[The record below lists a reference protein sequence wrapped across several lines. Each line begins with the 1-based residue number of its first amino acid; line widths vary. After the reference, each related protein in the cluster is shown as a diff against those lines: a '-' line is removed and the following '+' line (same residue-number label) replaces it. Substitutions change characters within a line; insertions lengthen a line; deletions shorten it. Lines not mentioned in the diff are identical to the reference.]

1 MRIGAARIL
10 KSRIVFGEDRMRT
23 VIAFVALAA
32 FAAQAQTQP
41 AAFPPRNVQTTFF
54 GAVVDDPYRDL
65 EDIKN
70 PDVATW
76 AKSHADF
83 ARSQL
88 ESLPGYKGLR
98 SRVAEL
104 DESAAASV
112 GTLRLD
118 GKGTL
123 FFTRRG
129 ARDNTLKLYQRNA
142 KGGETLLVDPDDWQK
157 ETGKPHA
164 INYFAPSSDGQLVA
178 FGISAAGSEE
188 ASIYVI
194 ETATRKRIGEPIDRA
209 QYPGISWRPDSRSF
223 FYWRQQELKPGMP
236 ATEKYQSGRSWL
248 HVVGTPASA
257 DVMLAGAEVT
267 PRMQVRRTDFVYV
280 FAPPGS
286 RFAVAVVS
294 NGVQREAAMYTA
306 PLASV
311 GKPDTPWVRICD
323 FADKV
328 TWSAVHGDDIYLLTY
343 RDSTRFSVVR
353 TRLGAPDLAKA
364 TTVVPAS
371 ERVLVTMQAAKD
383 GLYIEARDGSVKR
396 LMRRA
401 WGAQGALDVKL
412 PLEGSA
418 GLLATRQEVD
428 GAIVGLSAW
437 TRAREIHAVNRAG
450 KATNTGLQPLGA
462 FDAPTGLV
470 TTEVKVKS
478 HDGAMVP
485 LSIIHRA
492 DVKLDGTNP
501 TLLYGYGSYGFTE
514 EPNYQAMRLAWLERG
529 GVYAVANVRGSSVYG
544 YDWYKAGYKTTK
556 PNTWKDFIACAE
568 YLIAQKYTASSK
580 LGILGG
586 SAGGILVGR
595 AMTER
600 PDLFAAV
607 VPVVGVLDAIRAE
620 ATANGVPNIPEFG
633 TVTKE
638 DEFKALLAMSSYH
651 QVKDATSYPAVMLIH
666 GVNDVRVDYW
676 HSSKM
681 AARLLAASTSGKPI
695 LLNLDYDAGHGI
707 GSTKQQ
713 RQRQVADYYSFL
725 LWQTG
730 HPEFQRH

>member
-1 MRIGAARIL
+1 MIGL
-10 KSRIVFGEDRMRT
+10 
-23 VIAFVALAA
+23 IAVAA
-32 FAAQAQTQP
+32 FAAHAQTQP
-41 AAFPPRNVQTTFF
+41 PAFPARNVQATFF
-54 GAVVDDPYRDL
+54 GTVVDDPYRDL
-65 EDIKN
+65 EDTRN

-76 AKSHADF
+76 AKSHADY

-88 ESLPGYKGLR
+88 DSLPGYKGLR

-104 DESAAASV
+104 DESAAASI
-112 GTLRLD
+112 GTVRLD

-129 ARDNTLKLYQRNA
+129 ARDNTLKLYQRDV

-178 FGISAAGSEE
+178 FGISAIGSEE
-188 ASIYVI
+188 ASIYVM
-194 ETATRKRIGEPIDRA
+194 ETATRKRIGEPISRA
-209 QYPGISWRPDSRSF
+209 QYPEINWRPDSRSF
-223 FYWRQQELKPGMP
+223 FFLRQQELKPDMP
-236 ATEKYQSGRSWL
+236 ATEKYQDGRVWL
-248 HVVGTPASA
+248 HVVGTPESA
-257 DVMLAGAEVT
+257 DVLAAGPEVSA
-267 PRMQVRRTDFVYV
+267 RMQVRRADLPFVV
-280 FAPPGS
+280 AIPGS
-286 RFAVAVVS
+286 RFALGVVA
-294 NGVQREAAMYTA
+294 NGVQREVALYAA
-306 PLASV
+306 PLVTV
-311 GKPDTPWVRICD
+311 GKPGTPWVRICD

-328 TWSAVHGDDIYLLTY
+328 TSAAVHGDDIYLLTY
-343 RDSTRFSVVR
+343 RDSTRFSIVR
-353 TRLGAPDLAKA
+353 TRLSAPDLAKA

-371 ERVLVTMQAAKD
+371 ERVLVALRAAKD
-383 GLYIEARDGSVKR
+383 GLYIEARDGAVKR

-401 WGAQGALDVKL
+401 WGAQGALDVRL

-418 GLLATRQEVD
+418 WILASRQDVD

-450 KATNTGLQPLGA
+450 KVTNTGLQPLGA
-462 FDAPTGLV
+462 FDAPSGLV

-485 LSIIHRA
+485 LSIVHRA

-501 TLLYGYGSYGFTE
+501 TLLYGYGSYGITE
-514 EPNYQAMRLAWLERG
+514 EPNYLAMRLAWLERG

-544 YDWYKAGYKTTK
+544 QDWYKAGYKATK

-568 YLIAQKYTASSK
+568 YLIAQKYTTSAR
-580 LGILGG
+580 LGIVGG

-607 VPVVGVLDAIRAE
+607 IPLVGVLDAIRAE
-620 ATANGVPNIPEFG
+620 TTANGVPNIPEFG

-638 DEFKALLAMSSYH
+638 DEFRALLAMSSYH
-651 QVKDATSYPAVMLIH
+651 QVKDATAYPAVMLIH
-666 GVNDVRVDYW
+666 GVNDTRVDYW

-681 AARLLAASTSGKPI
+681 AARLLAASTSSKPI
-695 LLNLDYDAGHGI
+695 LLNLDYEAGHGI

-713 RQRQVADYYSFL
+713 RQRQVADYYAFL
-725 LWQTG
+725 FWQTG
-730 HPEFQRH
+730 HPDFQRH